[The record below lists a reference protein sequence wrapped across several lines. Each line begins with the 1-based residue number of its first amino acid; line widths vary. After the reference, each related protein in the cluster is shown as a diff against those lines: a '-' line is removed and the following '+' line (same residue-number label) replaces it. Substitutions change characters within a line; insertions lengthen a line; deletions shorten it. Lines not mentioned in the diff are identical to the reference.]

1 MSPFEEA
8 NIQATVVAFKAR
20 AALSGELPTRVALV
34 RDDEVLSAHAWR
46 SCAIEYLEKR
56 EAAKQSELTLHIP

>member
-8 NIQATVVAFKAR
+8 NIQATIVAFKAR
-20 AALSGELPTRVALV
+20 AARSGELPVRVALV
-34 RDDEVLSAHAWR
+34 KDDEVLSAHAWR

-56 EAAKQSELTLHIP
+56 EAAKQLELSLHVP